1 MLLMPRFLG
10 TYDFPVHERRFNFA
24 LSSCYWMFPAVIL
37 GEATVE
43 EAQDMGVVGGPG
55 ALRIGVEVMVA
66 VVEEEEDMQA
76 IRGI

>member
-1 MLLMPRFLG
+1 MIFLCMKG
-10 TYDFPVHERRFNFA
+10 ALIFA

-43 EAQDMGVVGGPG
+43 EAMGVGGGLG

-66 VVEEEEDMQA
+66 VEEEEEDMEA
-76 IRGI
+76 TRGI